1 VSAAQQ
7 LNIVEFRGAMIELVV
22 NATVIVAP
30 GVTLRLI
37 GSFADE
43 RLEDA
48 PTEQPES

>member
-7 LNIVEFRGAMIELVV
+7 FNIEEFRGTMIELVI
-22 NATVIVAP
+22 NATVIVAL

-48 PTEQPES
+48 LTEQPDS

>member
-7 LNIVEFRGAMIELVV
+7 LNIEEFRGAMIGLVV
-22 NATVIVAP
+22 NATVAVAL

-43 RLEDA
+43 RLENA
-48 PTEQPES
+48 LTEQPDS